1 MQQVTSSSD
10 IWSVGCLIVELLTG
24 SPPYYDLITMAAMFR
39 IVQVRT
45 CAAPVCARHCRDPA
59 ALALCVTLPA
69 GLRAQ

>member
-39 IVQVRT
+39 IVQVGAGPCVARCGT
-45 CAAPVCARHCRDPA
+45 RAHQDAAFVYM
-59 ALALCVTLPA
+59 
-69 GLRAQ
+69 